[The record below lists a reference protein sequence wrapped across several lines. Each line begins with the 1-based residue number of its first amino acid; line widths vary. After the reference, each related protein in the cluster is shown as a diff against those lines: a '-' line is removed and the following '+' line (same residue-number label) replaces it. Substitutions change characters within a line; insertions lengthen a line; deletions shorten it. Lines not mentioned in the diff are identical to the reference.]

1 MRDPDA
7 YNSAPAEVAMT
18 QLLDKAVLAASKLP
32 EQDQDALAAILLA
45 EIESERRWAESFEK
59 SQDLLS
65 ELATEA
71 RAEHSAGKTAAF
83 PPK

>member
-1 MRDPDA
+1 
-7 YNSAPAEVAMT
+7 MT

-32 EQDQDALAAILLA
+32 EPEQDALATILLA

-59 SQDLLS
+59 SQDILS
-65 ELATEA
+65 DLAAEA
-71 RAEHSAGKTAAF
+71 RAEHASGKTGVF